1 MIFLFSVLMIINL
14 SPLVSRTLEFIL
26 VLPDRRTR
34 TADSSS
40 SSSSSSLD
48 LADGSPVSTAPLGR
62 RTTRATSV
70 GLLPPPTATAI
81 VADYQ
86 AMYAQSLWEGLS

>member
-1 MIFLFSVLMIINL
+1 MIINL
-14 SPLVSRTLEFIL
+14 APLVSRTLEFIL

-40 SSSSSSLD
+40 SSSSSSSSLD
-48 LADGSPVSTAPLGR
+48 LADGSHVSTVPLGR

-70 GLLPPPTATAI
+70 GLLPSPTAAEI

-86 AMYAQSLWEGLS
+86 AMYAQSLW